1 MIDPLEVPCP
11 LCGNFPE
18 YTDETK
24 LTLKHQCDPTMFSKE
39 SWIDKGI
46 NGAMGYLLRDR
57 IIFSWD
63 IDEESGKKWWWMDTF
78 KNGKAFLTDKS
89 LEEWVMIIYDKVIK
103 YRSEEAKL
111 QEGSGDEV

>member
-24 LTLKHQCDPTMFSKE
+24 LILKHQCDPTMFSKE
-39 SWIDKGI
+39 FWINKGI

-57 IIFSWD
+57 IIFSWTLE
-63 IDEESGKKWWWMDTF
+63 EESGKKWWWLDTF
-78 KNGKAFLTDKS
+78 KNDKALLADKS
-89 LEEWVMIIYDKVIK
+89 LEEWVMIIYNKIIK
-103 YRSEEAKL
+103 YRAEEAKL